1 MDKFMSA
8 FEDVADWCER
18 YLEGVRG
25 REIGMT
31 FGSMLRAYGK
41 LAMHSGEND
50 ADQEASMD
58 KELNV
63 KAEEFLLELSAR
75 FIVAH
80 GALNKWNKPV
90 EATSMRTN
98 YTYDTGPL
106 PKNEASL
113 LSKKA
118 QLPTTFTRE
127 AVMSQPRF
135 EIIQKDMGGW
145 VRVYL
150 GRGEPTGEVAQYLSH
165 SLTEWIR
172 KNPQIRVRQIV
183 PINRD
188 GDTVELHA
196 WYEQV
201 IFPDTSGMANLG

>member
-1 MDKFMSA
+1 MSA

-31 FGSMLRAYGK
+31 FGAMLRAYGK
-41 LAMHSGEND
+41 LAVDSGIIDTEQQ
-50 ADQEASMD
+50 AFTD
-58 KELNV
+58 KELNAR
-63 KAEEFLLELSAR
+63 AEELLLALSAR

-80 GALNKWNKPV
+80 GWLSKLSKPV
-90 EATSMRTN
+90 EPTSMRTN

-106 PKNEASL
+106 PKHETPLVSENAHF
-113 LSKKA
+113 
-118 QLPTTFTRE
+118 PTTYTRE

-165 SLTEWIR
+165 SLTDWVR
-172 KNPQIRVRQIV
+172 KNPQIRVRLIV

-196 WYEQV
+196 WYDQV
-201 IFPDTSGMANLG
+201 IFPDTSGMANPG